1 VLRQRAL
8 FIGSKKLLLKQASEL
23 IKNCITQKPAYINLL
38 RIVFEDLSMKSEDI
52 FYSSLYF
59 SVYTILEA
67 ISHFIEDQAD
77 AIEIS
82 NLVIDSV
89 GQSEWSFF
97 DVDFGYLMI
106 YGITL
111 ALIVKL
117 QMINTLDKNLLNKM
131 KKIGILLKSKSKKLF
146 LVSTLT
152 TELLKRLHK

>member
-1 VLRQRAL
+1 MLL
-8 FIGSKKLLLKQASEL
+8 IGSKKLLLKQASEL
-23 IKNCITQKPAYINLL
+23 IKNCITQKPAYTDLL
-38 RIVFEDLSMKSEDI
+38 RIAFKDLSIKSEDI
-52 FYSSLYF
+52 FYSSLCF

-67 ISHFIEDQAD
+67 ISHFMEDQAD

-89 GQSEWSFF
+89 GQNEWSSFN
-97 DVDFGYLMI
+97 VDSGYLMI

-131 KKIGILLKSKSKKLF
+131 KKIGISLKSKSKKLF
-146 LVSTLT
+146 LVSILIKK
-152 TELLKRLHK
+152 LLKRLHK

>member
-1 VLRQRAL
+1 MLL
-8 FIGSKKLLLKQASEL
+8 IGSKKLLLKQASEL

-38 RIVFEDLSMKSEDI
+38 RIAFKDLSIKLEDI
-52 FYSSLYF
+52 FYSSLCF

-67 ISHFIEDQAD
+67 ISHFMEDQAD

-89 GQSEWSFF
+89 GQNEWSSLVI
-97 DVDFGYLMI
+97 DSGYLMI

-117 QMINTLDKNLLNKM
+117 QMIDTLDKNLLNRLSSSLDDIQQKSE
-131 KKIGILLKSKSKKLF
+131 GI
-146 LVSTLT
+146 
-152 TELLKRLHK
+152 